1 MQIRALLISTVIVS
15 ALGGVVYAQQPS
27 EQPAAQQPRETHPQT
42 KDSQSDG
49 TKPENM
55 GSTGWTGGTGGSH
68 IGTSN
73 SLTDDGAATNGTAGT
88 TGSGAN
94 AGTND
99 PTPNSEAAKDQPLMA
114 TGVDLKGE
122 PTRFPANKTPQ

>member
-1 MQIRALLISTVIVS
+1 MQIRALLLSTVIVS

-27 EQPAAQQPRETHPQT
+27 EQPAAQQPRETHPQN

-73 SLTDDGAATNGTAGT
+73 SLTNDGSATKGTAGT
-88 TGSGAN
+88 TGSGASD
-94 AGTND
+94 AS
-99 PTPNSEAAKDQPLMA
+99 PNSEAAKNQPLTA

-122 PTRFPANKTPQ
+122 PTRFPANKTPE

>member
-1 MQIRALLISTVIVS
+1 MQIRALLLSTVIVS

-27 EQPAAQQPRETHPQT
+27 EQPAAQQPRETQPQT
-42 KDSQSDG
+42 KDSHSDG

-55 GSTGWTGGTGGSH
+55 GSTGWTGGGSH

-73 SLTDDGAATNGTAGT
+73 SLTDDGTATKGTAAT

-94 AGTND
+94 PATND
-99 PTPNSEAAKDQPLMA
+99 STPNSEAAKDQPLMA

-122 PTRFPANKTPQ
+122 PTRFPANKTPE

>member
-1 MQIRALLISTVIVS
+1 MQIRAFLLSTVIIS

-42 KDSQSDG
+42 KDGDSDG
-49 TKPENM
+49 TQPENM

-73 SLTDDGAATNGTAGT
+73 SLTEDGAATS
-88 TGSGAN
+88 GSAS
-94 AGTND
+94 ND
-99 PTPNSEAAKDQPLMA
+99 TKGNIEATRDEESAKGQPLMA

-122 PTRFPANKTPQ
+122 PTRFPANKTPE